1 MLSEECSQLEEA
13 LRNAGEPGRALRLE
27 LLKQFG
33 HLVQRLSSSLASEL
47 PAAAPKGEVL
57 EAEST
62 PHPLVPPAND
72 AAERV
77 RRLNFAAPGAC

>member
-1 MLSEECSQLEEA
+1 MLSEEFSQLEEA
-13 LRNAGEPGRALRLE
+13 LRDAGEPGRVLQLE

-47 PAAAPKGEVL
+47 PAVAPKGEVT
-57 EAEST
+57 EAESA

-72 AAERV
+72 AAER
-77 RRLNFAAPGAC
+77 R